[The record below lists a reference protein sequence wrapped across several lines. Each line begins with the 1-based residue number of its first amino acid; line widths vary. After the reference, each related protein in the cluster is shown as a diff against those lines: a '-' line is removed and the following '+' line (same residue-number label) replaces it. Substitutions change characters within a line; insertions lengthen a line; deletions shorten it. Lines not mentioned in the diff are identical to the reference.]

1 LKKESKSS
9 RFFRFN
15 FFKSMSSVLASNTA
29 QQQEAALKRIE
40 EERDRLISEVLTL
53 RQAMPTRKACEE
65 LVKYVESTPEPF
77 AESND
82 FSRETA
88 NPWTQPKA
96 TSVCC
101 IVQ

>member
-1 LKKESKSS
+1 
-9 RFFRFN
+9 
-15 FFKSMSSVLASNTA
+15 MSSLVSSNVA
-29 QQQEAALKRIE
+29 QQEAALKRIE

-77 AESND
+77 AENND
-82 FSRETA
+82 FSRENA
-88 NPWTQPKA
+88 NPWTQPKP

-101 IVQ
+101 NVA